1 MNNKTHQGNVG
12 TRLLENLFK
21 NDEYSNQHKKKAK
34 YQYSLY
40 GNLQQYT
47 TNLFLTCEIKR
58 ERQR

>member
-1 MNNKTHQGNVG
+1 MNNKTHQRNVSI
-12 TRLLENLFK
+12 RLLQNFFK
-21 NDEYSNQHKKKAK
+21 NYQYLNQHNKGSK
-34 YQYSLY
+34 YQYSLD

>member
-1 MNNKTHQGNVG
+1 MNNKTYQGNVS
-12 TRLLENLFK
+12 THLLESLFK
-21 NDEYSNQHKKKAK
+21 NDQYSNKHNKELK